1 MEAEPRAALFACAE
15 GDEGSAEA
23 ALGACRAAEAEGLRS
38 CMLLWGSEPYK
49 LAAKTW
55 RQAADADSAPFV
67 LGRHPLK
74 ILRGMPGDPDV
85 LELALKENF
94 LRDVVTAERQPGGG
108 DLRTGLTD
116 VLLSEL
122 GKLYDV
128 TVIVTGPVI
137 ADPYALILA
146 DSVPGVVIVIRS
158 GKTRL
163 AEATRVKSLVEAAG
177 GSIVGAVMTYHKQY
191 LPDWLARRL

>member
-23 ALGACRAAEAEGLRS
+23 ALGACRAAEAEGLRA

-55 RQAADADSAPFV
+55 RQASDAEAVPFL

-85 LELALKENF
+85 LEVALKENL
-94 LRDVVTAERQPGGG
+94 LRDVVTAERQPSGG
-108 DLRTGLTD
+108 DKRAALTD

-122 GKLYDV
+122 GRVYDV
-128 TVIVTGPVI
+128 TVIVCGPVLI
-137 ADPYALILA
+137 DPYALILA
-146 DSVPGVVIVIRS
+146 DSVPGVVLVIRS
-158 GKTRL
+158 EKTRL
-163 AEATRVKSLVEAAG
+163 AEATRAKSLVEAAG